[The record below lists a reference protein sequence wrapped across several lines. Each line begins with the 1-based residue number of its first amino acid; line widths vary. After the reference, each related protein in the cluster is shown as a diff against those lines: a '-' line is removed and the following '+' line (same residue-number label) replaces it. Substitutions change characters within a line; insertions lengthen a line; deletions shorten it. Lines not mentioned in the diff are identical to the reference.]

1 MPASQSR
8 VLLLGLLTGSLL
20 STSIWA
26 DTVVVNTTADENNID
41 NYQSCSIREAV
52 NYLKAKNVKKAEVD
66 EAIAVISGTSL
77 IISNQLTIAKT
88 ALSDEKAKTSP
99 NPSEVSRLEKEIS
112 DLTEIVNNG
121 LFALNIQLIQ
131 KTDELNK
138 EKSKSTPDN
147 NLITSYNTAISLLK
161 DKIKQKEAERTQ
173 QQTDLLIYRSKGLY
187 GCISFDFNDADN
199 IYLFANLGTYFI
211 DSSITLPFSVN
222 FALFGSDNSSNVVG
236 VVNLEDTTN
245 PEALPRTI
253 LKATGNNN
261 IFVIDDGTNNDHDN
275 NPATS
280 NKYITVTFNNIDFL
294 GCDNNCSAN
303 GGVILNKEFLTI
315 TNSIISKGVA
325 SEKGGAIYNAANAIL
340 SIKNSVIKNNRA
352 ESGSAIFSEDA
363 NVSLSSSLV
372 TDNQTTNL
380 NNGVITLNKTLKA
393 SPYAPINPLVENST
407 VSGNTGI
414 GLNIQEGIFVNTSTV
429 VQNTV
434 GISFNFG
441 LPTVYNSIIAG
452 NNNLDCQSFAPIP
465 ADGKGYFANN
475 LSVINKG
482 CPTTNVFNSLLIS
495 NTGAETLMAATDS
508 KGHCV
513 APPAV
518 GLLCPLANNGGLTRT
533 HKPRLLASYSKVNDS
548 VIVNKGFNVNQNS
561 AGVACSNVDQRGKTR
576 ENNENACD
584 IGAVELV
591 SGLSSSRQGDD
602 IVFGQVKRFSPLE
615 NLGDAELLPAELC
628 ANLLG
633 AGQYINGC
641 IRVID
646 LPRHGEASIDPQT
659 GELLYSTTKTDFH
672 GFDTF
677 TYGVITTLSR
687 FNDANNDRTLTTS
700 VRIVSEPPSSPP
712 SKSLDNGANGIFSI
726 LILSLVAVWRRI
738 YRGQ

>member
-8 VLLLGLLTGSLL
+8 VLLLGLLTGSLI
-20 STSIWA
+20 TTATWA
-26 DTVVVNTTADENNID
+26 DTVVVNTTTDENNID
-41 NYQSCSIREAV
+41 NTSCSIREAV
-52 NYLKAKNVKKAEVD
+52 SYLKAKNDKKAIID
-66 EAIAVISGTSL
+66 EEIAVIAGTSL
-77 IISNQLTIAKT
+77 KNSNQLIIAQK
-88 ALSDEKAKTSP
+88 ALTDEKAKTSP
-99 NPSEVSRLEKEIS
+99 SASEISRLEKEIA
-112 DLTEIVNNG
+112 DLTNVINNG
-121 LFALNIQLIQ
+121 LFSLNIQLAQ

-147 NLITSYNTAISLLK
+147 NLIASYDAAINTLK
-161 DKIKQKEAERTQ
+161 DQIKQKETERTQ
-173 QQTDLLIYRSKGLY
+173 KESDLLVYRLKGLY
-187 GCISFDFNDADN
+187 GCISFDFNTADN
-199 IYLFANLGTYFI
+199 VSLFANLGTYSI
-211 DSSITLPFSVN
+211 DSTITLPFSVN
-222 FALFGSDNSSNVVG
+222 FALLGTDASSNAVG
-236 VVNLEDTTN
+236 VINLEDTTN
-245 PEALPRTI
+245 PDALPRTI
-253 LKATGNNN
+253 LKATASHN
-261 IFVIDDGTNNDHDN
+261 IFIIDDGKDNDHDS

-280 NKYITVTFNNIDFL
+280 NQYITVTFNNIDFL
-294 GCDNNCSAN
+294 GCDNNCATN
-303 GGVILNKEFLTI
+303 GGIILNKEFLTI
-315 TNSIISKGVA
+315 TNSVIAKGVA
-325 SEKGGAIYNAANAIL
+325 SEKGGAIYNAANSVL
-340 SIKNSVIKNNRA
+340 SIKNAVIKNNRA

-363 NVSLSSSLV
+363 NLALSSSLIA
-372 TDNQTTNL
+372 DNETTNI

-393 SPYAPINPLVENST
+393 SPYAPITPLIENST
-407 VSGNTGI
+407 ISGNKGI

-452 NNNLDCQSFAPIP
+452 NSTLDCQSFSPIP
-465 ADGKGYFANN
+465 ADNKAYFANN
-475 LSVINKG
+475 LSVKDKG

-508 KGHCV
+508 KGRCA

-533 HKPRLLASYSKVNDS
+533 HKPRLLASYTKLNDS
-548 VIVNKGFNVNQNS
+548 VIVNKGFNVNKNS
-561 AGVACSNVDQRGKTR
+561 AGLACSSLDQRGKPR

-584 IGAVELV
+584 IGAVELI

-602 IVFGQVKRFSPLE
+602 IVFGQIKRFSPLE

-628 ANLLG
+628 ANFLG
-633 AGQYINGC
+633 AGEYINGC

-646 LPRHGEASIDPQT
+646 LPRHGQASIDTQT

-677 TYGVITTLSR
+677 SYGVITTLSR

-700 VRIVSEPPSSPP
+700 VRVVSEPPSSPP
-712 SKSLDNGANGIFSI
+712 SKALDNGANGIFSI
-726 LILSLVAVWRRI
+726 LMLSLVAIWRRI